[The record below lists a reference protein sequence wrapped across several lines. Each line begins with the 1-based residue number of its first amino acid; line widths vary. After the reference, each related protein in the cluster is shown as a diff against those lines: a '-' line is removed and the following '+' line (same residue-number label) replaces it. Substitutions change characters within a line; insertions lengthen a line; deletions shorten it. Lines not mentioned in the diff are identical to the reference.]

1 MGEEI
6 KSDFESEE
14 SVKEE
19 EPAPKEKKVNLV
31 KAALLMSTKRS
42 ISNPKNKNTLQIP
55 KREEERETIVK
66 SENSFSLHDSVDSI
80 NRD

>member
-1 MGEEI
+1 
-6 KSDFESEE
+6 
-14 SVKEE
+14 
-19 EPAPKEKKVNLV
+19 V

-55 KREEERETIVK
+55 KKEEERETIVK